1 MSDAANTRSIGA
13 PVARPLARDRD
24 LSRSGARNARI
35 VRNTLLYALLT
46 AVALAIL
53 FPLLYAV
60 AVSFMTQDEATQYP
74 PRFIPGALRFTNYRD
89 VLERLP
95 IPRYILNSFI
105 VAGTVM
111 VAQLVTASLAAYA
124 FAIREF
130 KGRSVLFVIF
140 LSTLMIPWEVTVI
153 PNYQTISQWGWKDS
167 YIGLIAPFVATG
179 FGTFLLRQFFL
190 TIPKELHD
198 AATLDGCGSLRY
210 LLTIVIPLSR
220 PALGT
225 LAVYSFLQTWN
236 QYLWPLLVTDSR
248 NMRTSQIGIAFLRQ
262 EESVSYSLIMAG
274 VVLVLIPTIALLI
287 AGQRQLIRG
296 LTAGSVKG

>member
-1 MSDAANTRSIGA
+1 MSGSPNTR
-13 PVARPLARDRD
+13 L
-24 LSRSGARNARI
+24 
-35 VRNTLLYALLT
+35 VRKALLYLLLT
-46 AVALAIL
+46 AVALIIL
-53 FPLLYAV
+53 FPLLYAL
-60 AVSFMTQDEATQYP
+60 AASFMTQDEIARYP
-74 PRFIPGALRFTNYRD
+74 PKFIPSGLNLDNYRA

-105 VAGTVM
+105 VAASVM
-111 VAQLVTASLAAYA
+111 IAQLVTASLSAYA
-124 FAIREF
+124 FAVREF
-130 KGRSVLFVIF
+130 RGRTALFMLF
-140 LSTLMIPWEVTVI
+140 LATLMIPFEVTLI
-153 PNYQTISQWGWKDS
+153 PNYQTISQWGLKDS
-167 YIGLIAPFVATG
+167 YLGLIAPFVATG

-190 TIPKELHD
+190 SIPSELHD

-225 LAVYSFLQTWN
+225 LAVYSFLGTWN

-248 NMRTSQIGIAFLRQ
+248 NMRTTQIGLNFLRN
-262 EESVSYSLIMAG
+262 EESLSYNLIMAG

-287 AGQRQLIRG
+287 VGQRQLIRG

>member
-1 MSDAANTRSIGA
+1 MSGSPNTR
-13 PVARPLARDRD
+13 L
-24 LSRSGARNARI
+24 
-35 VRNTLLYALLT
+35 VRKALLYLLLT
-46 AVALAIL
+46 VVALVIL
-53 FPLLYAV
+53 FPLLYAL
-60 AVSFMTQDEATQYP
+60 AASFMTQDEIARYP
-74 PRFIPGALRFTNYRD
+74 PKFIPSGLNLDNYRA

-105 VAGTVM
+105 VAASVM
-111 VAQLVTASLAAYA
+111 IAQLVTASLSAYA
-124 FAIREF
+124 FAVREF
-130 KGRSVLFVIF
+130 RGRTALFMLF
-140 LSTLMIPWEVTVI
+140 LATLMIPFEVTLI
-153 PNYQTISQWGWKDS
+153 PNYQTIAQWGLKDS
-167 YIGLIAPFVATG
+167 YLGLIAPFVATG

-190 TIPKELHD
+190 SIPSELHD

-225 LAVYSFLQTWN
+225 LAVYSFLGTWN

-248 NMRTSQIGIAFLRQ
+248 NMRTTQIGLNFLRN
-262 EESVSYSLIMAG
+262 EESLSYNLIMAG

-287 AGQRQLIRG
+287 VGQRQLIRG

>member
-1 MSDAANTRSIGA
+1 MSGSPNIR
-13 PVARPLARDRD
+13 L
-24 LSRSGARNARI
+24 
-35 VRNTLLYALLT
+35 VRKAFLYLLLT
-46 AVALAIL
+46 AVALVIL
-53 FPLLYAV
+53 FPLLYAL
-60 AVSFMTQDEATQYP
+60 AVSFMTPDEAAQYP
-74 PRFIPGALRFTNYRD
+74 PRFIPGALRLDNYRA

-105 VAGTVM
+105 VAASVM
-111 VAQLVTASLAAYA
+111 IAQLVTASLSAYA
-124 FAIREF
+124 FAVREF
-130 KGRSVLFVIF
+130 RGRTALFMLF
-140 LSTLMIPWEVTVI
+140 LATLMIPFEVTLI
-153 PNYQTISQWGWKDS
+153 PNYQTISQWGLKDS
-167 YIGLIAPFVATG
+167 YLGLIAPFVATG

-190 TIPKELHD
+190 SIPSELHD

-225 LAVYSFLQTWN
+225 LAVYSFLGTWN

-248 NMRTSQIGIAFLRQ
+248 NMRTTQIGLNFLRN
-262 EESVSYSLIMAG
+262 EESLSYNLIMAG

-287 AGQRQLIRG
+287 VGQRQLIRG

>member
-1 MSDAANTRSIGA
+1 MSGSPNTR
-13 PVARPLARDRD
+13 L
-24 LSRSGARNARI
+24 
-35 VRNTLLYALLT
+35 VRKALLYLLLT
-46 AVALAIL
+46 AVALVIL
-53 FPLLYAV
+53 FPLLYAL
-60 AVSFMTQDEATQYP
+60 AASFMTQDEIARYP
-74 PRFIPGALRFTNYRD
+74 PKFIPSGLNLDNYRA

-105 VAGTVM
+105 VAASVM
-111 VAQLVTASLAAYA
+111 IAQLVTASLSAYA
-124 FAIREF
+124 FAVREF
-130 KGRSVLFVIF
+130 RGRTALFMLF
-140 LSTLMIPWEVTVI
+140 LATLMIPFEVTLI
-153 PNYQTISQWGWKDS
+153 PNYQTISQWGLKDS
-167 YIGLIAPFVATG
+167 YLGLIAPFVATG

-190 TIPKELHD
+190 SIPSELHD

-225 LAVYSFLQTWN
+225 LAVYSFLGTWN

-248 NMRTSQIGIAFLRQ
+248 NMRTTQIGLNFLRN
-262 EESVSYSLIMAG
+262 EESLSYNLIMAG

-287 AGQRQLIRG
+287 VGQRQLIRG

>member
-1 MSDAANTRSIGA
+1 MSGSPNTR
-13 PVARPLARDRD
+13 L
-24 LSRSGARNARI
+24 
-35 VRNTLLYALLT
+35 VRKILLYALLT
-46 AVALAIL
+46 IVALIIL
-53 FPLLYAV
+53 FPLLYALT
-60 AVSFMTQDEATQYP
+60 VSFMTQDEVAQYP
-74 PRFIPGALRFTNYRD
+74 PRFLPGAFRLDNYRA

-105 VAGTVM
+105 VAASVM
-111 VAQLVTASLAAYA
+111 IAQLVTASLAAYA
-124 FAIREF
+124 FAVREF
-130 KGRSVLFVIF
+130 RGRTALFMLF
-140 LSTLMIPWEVTVI
+140 LATLMIPFEVTLI

-167 YIGLIAPFVATG
+167 YLGLIAPFVATG

-190 TIPKELHD
+190 TIPSELHD
-198 AATLDGCGSLRY
+198 AAILDGCGSLRY

-248 NMRTSQIGIAFLRQ
+248 NMRTTQIGINFLRN
-262 EESVSYSLIMAG
+262 EESLSYNLIMAG
-274 VVLVLIPTIALLI
+274 VVLVLVPTIALLVV
-287 AGQRQLIRG
+287 GQRQLIRG

>member
-1 MSDAANTRSIGA
+1 MTGSPNLR
-13 PVARPLARDRD
+13 L
-24 LSRSGARNARI
+24 
-35 VRNTLLYALLT
+35 VRKIALYALLT
-46 AVALAIL
+46 VVALVIL
-53 FPLLYAV
+53 FPLLYAF
-60 AVSFMTQDEATQYP
+60 AASFMTQDEIARYP
-74 PRFIPGALRFTNYRD
+74 PKFIPSGLNLDNYRA
-89 VLERLP
+89 VLQRLP

-105 VAGTVM
+105 VAGSVM

-124 FAIREF
+124 FAVREF
-130 KGRSVLFVIF
+130 RGRTLLFMLF
-140 LSTLMIPWEVTVI
+140 LATLMIPFEVTLI
-153 PNYQTISQWGWKDS
+153 PNYQTIAQWGWKDT
-167 YIGLIAPFVATG
+167 YMGLIAPFVATG

-190 TIPKELHD
+190 SIPKELHD

-248 NMRTSQIGIAFLRQ
+248 NMRTTQIGLNFLRN
-262 EESVSYSLIMAG
+262 EESLSYNLIMAG
-274 VVLVLIPTIALLI
+274 VVLVLIPTVALLVV
-287 AGQRQLIRG
+287 GQRQLIRG

>member
-1 MSDAANTRSIGA
+1 MSGSPNTRL
-13 PVARPLARDRD
+13 VRK
-24 LSRSGARNARI
+24 I
-35 VRNTLLYALLT
+35 VLYALLSV
-46 AVALAIL
+46 VAFVIL
-53 FPLLYAV
+53 FPLLYAFV
-60 AVSFMTQDEATQYP
+60 VSFMTQAEAAQYP
-74 PRFIPGALRFTNYRD
+74 PKFFPSGLNFDNYRA

-105 VAGTVM
+105 VAGSVM
-111 VAQLVTASLAAYA
+111 IAQLVTASLAAYA
-124 FAIREF
+124 FAVREF
-130 KGRSVLFVIF
+130 RGRTALFMLF
-140 LSTLMIPWEVTVI
+140 LATLMIPFEVTLI
-153 PNYQTISQWGWKDS
+153 PNYQTIAQWGWKDS
-167 YIGLIAPFVATG
+167 YLGLIAPFVATG

-190 TIPKELHD
+190 SIPKELHD

-248 NMRTSQIGIAFLRQ
+248 NMRTTQIGLNFLRN
-262 EESVSYSLIMAG
+262 EESLSYNLIMAG
-274 VVLVLIPTIALLI
+274 VVLVLIPTIALLVV
-287 AGQRQLIRG
+287 GQRQLIRG

>member
-1 MSDAANTRSIGA
+1 MSGSPNTR
-13 PVARPLARDRD
+13 L
-24 LSRSGARNARI
+24 
-35 VRNTLLYALLT
+35 VRRALLYLLLI
-46 AVALAIL
+46 AVAFVIL
-53 FPLLYAV
+53 FPLLYGL
-60 AVSFMTQDEATQYP
+60 AVSFMTPDEASLYP
-74 PRFIPGALRFTNYRD
+74 PRFIPRGLDLDNYRT
-89 VLERLP
+89 VLRRLP

-105 VAGTVM
+105 VSGCVM
-111 VAQLVTASLAAYA
+111 LAQLVTASLAAYA
-124 FAIREF
+124 FAVRAF
-130 KGRSVLFVIF
+130 RGRTFFFILF

-153 PNYQTISQWGWKDS
+153 PNYQTVSQWGWKDS

-198 AATLDGCGSLRY
+198 AATIDGCGSLRY

-236 QYLWPLLVTDSR
+236 QYLWPLLITDSR
-248 NMRTSQIGIAFLRQ
+248 NMRTSQIGIAFLRN
-262 EESVSYSLIMAG
+262 EESISYTLIMAG
-274 VVLVLIPTIALLI
+274 VVLVLVPTIALLI
-287 AGQRQLIRG
+287 VGQRQLIRG

>member
-1 MSDAANTRSIGA
+1 MSGSPNTR
-13 PVARPLARDRD
+13 L
-24 LSRSGARNARI
+24 
-35 VRNTLLYALLT
+35 VRKALLYLLLT
-46 AVALAIL
+46 VVALIIL
-53 FPLLYAV
+53 FPLLYAL
-60 AVSFMTQDEATQYP
+60 AASFMTQDEIARYP
-74 PRFIPGALRFTNYRD
+74 PKFIPSGLNLDNYRA

-105 VAGTVM
+105 VAASVM
-111 VAQLVTASLAAYA
+111 IAQLVTASLSAYA
-124 FAIREF
+124 FAVREF
-130 KGRSVLFVIF
+130 RGRTALFMLF
-140 LSTLMIPWEVTVI
+140 LATLMIPFEVTLI
-153 PNYQTISQWGWKDS
+153 PNYQTISQWGLKDS
-167 YIGLIAPFVATG
+167 YLGLIAPFVATG

-190 TIPKELHD
+190 SIPSELHD

-225 LAVYSFLQTWN
+225 LAVYSFLGTWN

-248 NMRTSQIGIAFLRQ
+248 NMRTTQIGLNFLRN
-262 EESVSYSLIMAG
+262 EESLSYNLIMAG

-287 AGQRQLIRG
+287 VGQRQLIRG

>member
-1 MSDAANTRSIGA
+1 MSGSPNTRLLRKA
-13 PVARPLARDRD
+13 
-24 LSRSGARNARI
+24 
-35 VRNTLLYALLT
+35 LLYVLLG
-46 AVALAIL
+46 AAALAIL
-53 FPLLYAV
+53 FPLLYALT
-60 AVSFMTQDEATQYP
+60 VSFMTPDEAARFP
-74 PRFIPGALRFTNYRD
+74 PKFIPSGLYLDNYRT

-105 VAGTVM
+105 VSGCVM
-111 VAQLVTASLAAYA
+111 LAQLVTASLAAYA
-124 FAIREF
+124 FAVREF
-130 KGRSVLFVIF
+130 RGRTTLFIIF

-153 PNYQTISQWGWKDS
+153 PNYQTILQWGWKDT

-225 LAVYSFLQTWN
+225 LGVYSFLQTWN
-236 QYLWPLLVTDSR
+236 QYLWPLLVTDSK
-248 NMRTSQIGIAFLRQ
+248 NMRTSQIGIAFLRT
-262 EESVSYSLIMAG
+262 EESISYNLIMAG
-274 VVLVLIPTIALLI
+274 VVLVLVPTIALLI
-287 AGQRQLIRG
+287 IGQRQLIRG

>member
-1 MSDAANTRSIGA
+1 MSGSPATRTLR
-13 PVARPLARDRD
+13 V
-24 LSRSGARNARI
+24 
-35 VRNTLLYALLT
+35 VLLYALL
-46 AVALAIL
+46 ALVLLIIL

-60 AVSFMTQDEATQYP
+60 AVSFMTPDEASQYP
-74 PRFIPGALRFTNYRD
+74 PRFLPGGLRLGNYAT

-105 VAGTVM
+105 VSASVTL
-111 VAQLVTASLAAYA
+111 AQLVTASLAAYA
-124 FAIREF
+124 FAVREF
-130 KGRSVLFVIF
+130 KGRSALFMLF
-140 LSTLMIPWEVTVI
+140 LSTLMIPWEVTII
-153 PNYQTISQWGWKDS
+153 PNYQTISAWGWKDT
-167 YIGLIAPFVATG
+167 YIGLIAPFVATA

-198 AATLDGCGSLRY
+198 AATIDGCGSLRY

-248 NMRTSQIGIAFLRQ
+248 NMRTSQIGINFLRN
-262 EESVSYSLIMAG
+262 EESLSYTLIMAG
-274 VVLVLIPTIALLI
+274 VVMILIPTIVALI

>member
-1 MSDAANTRSIGA
+1 MSGSPNTR
-13 PVARPLARDRD
+13 L
-24 LSRSGARNARI
+24 
-35 VRNTLLYALLT
+35 VRKILLYALLT
-46 AVALAIL
+46 AVAFVIL
-53 FPLLYAV
+53 FPLLYAFV
-60 AVSFMTQDEATQYP
+60 VSFMTQAEAAQYP
-74 PRFIPGALRFTNYRD
+74 PKFIPSSLNFDNYRS

-105 VAGTVM
+105 VAGSVM

-124 FAIREF
+124 FAVREF
-130 KGRSVLFVIF
+130 RGRSLLFMLF
-140 LSTLMIPWEVTVI
+140 LATLMVPFEVTLI
-153 PNYQTISQWGWKDS
+153 PNYQTIAQWGWKDS
-167 YIGLIAPFVATG
+167 YLGLIAPFVATG

-190 TIPKELHD
+190 SIPKELHD

-210 LLTIVIPLSR
+210 LLIIVIPLSR

-248 NMRTSQIGIAFLRQ
+248 NMRTTQIGLNFLRN
-262 EESVSYSLIMAG
+262 EESLSYNLIMAG
-274 VVLVLIPTIALLI
+274 VVLVLIPTIALLVV
-287 AGQRQLIRG
+287 GQRQLIRG

>member
-1 MSDAANTRSIGA
+1 MTGSPNLRL
-13 PVARPLARDRD
+13 VRK
-24 LSRSGARNARI
+24 I
-35 VRNTLLYALLT
+35 VLYALLT
-46 AVALAIL
+46 VVALVIL
-53 FPLLYAV
+53 FPLLYAL
-60 AVSFMTQDEATQYP
+60 AASFMTQDEIAQYP
-74 PRFIPGALRFTNYRD
+74 PKFIPSGLNLDNYRA

-105 VAGTVM
+105 VAGSVM
-111 VAQLVTASLAAYA
+111 IAQLVTASLAAYA
-124 FAIREF
+124 FAVRDF
-130 KGRSVLFVIF
+130 RGRTALFMLF
-140 LSTLMIPWEVTVI
+140 LATLMIPFEVTLI
-153 PNYQTISQWGWKDS
+153 PNYQTIAQWGWKDS
-167 YIGLIAPFVATG
+167 YMGLIAPFVATG

-190 TIPKELHD
+190 SIPKELHD

-248 NMRTSQIGIAFLRQ
+248 NMRTTQIGLNFLRN
-262 EESVSYSLIMAG
+262 EESLSYNLIMAG
-274 VVLVLIPTIALLI
+274 VVLVLIPTVALLVV
-287 AGQRQLIRG
+287 GQRQLIRG